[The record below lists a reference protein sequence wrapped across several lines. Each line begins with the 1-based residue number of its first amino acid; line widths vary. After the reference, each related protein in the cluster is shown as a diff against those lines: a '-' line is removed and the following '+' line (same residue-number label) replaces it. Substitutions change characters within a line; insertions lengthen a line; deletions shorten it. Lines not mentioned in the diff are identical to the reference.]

1 MKTFRKPQSDEGQPL
16 SDERDTSDTRDILPV
31 SEDGQELPLDNHGN
45 EADLA
50 EWEGLLLEAAQEGR
64 EEGSLL
70 PPDEMPAAD
79 PAVVKPDMPDMLAP
93 SNGEADVPKA
103 GPEAPENVHNLGP
116 QSPALSQPREAIMP
130 NNDTWMSIIEAHP
143 ELSYH
148 QAEIILLIASYVP
161 GEVQALERAQYL
173 LDRMKCLDKV

>member
-45 EADLA
+45 EASLA
-50 EWEGLLLEAAQEGR
+50 EWDNLILQAAKESDEGT
-64 EEGSLL
+64 LL
-70 PPDEMPAAD
+70 PPAEMPQVD
-79 PAVVKPDMPDMLAP
+79 PVALDMSDLPAP
-93 SNGEADVPKA
+93 NDGEADVLKA
-103 GPEAPENVHNLGP
+103 GVEAPEKNHNLGP
-116 QSPALSQPREAIMP
+116 QPSALLQPREVSMP

-173 LDRMKCLDKV
+173 LDRMKCLDKA